1 MEANDSQPAGSLYK
15 PGQTVNPGQTAPAA
29 PAPTAPTPAVPTAPG
44 VVTWQAAE
52 FIEHERGSNWY
63 VALAVGSVGLAGL
76 VYLLGRDL
84 FASITIL
91 IVGGMVGVFA
101 SRKPKEASYELSDSG
116 LKIEQKL
123 YPYRLFQ
130 SFSVIHEDGIGSISL
145 QPVKRF
151 MPEVTVYYHDQ
162 DENQIVGV
170 LGQHLPH
177 EHKTLDS
184 IERLSRRLRF

>member
-1 MEANDSQPAGSLYK
+1 MEAEQPQPAGSFYK
-15 PGQTVNPGQTAPAA
+15 PGETVAPGQTAPTAAPAPAA
-29 PAPTAPTPAVPTAPG
+29 PAPPSSPAA
-44 VVTWQAAE
+44 VTWTAAE
-52 FIEHERGSNWY
+52 FIEHQRGSNWY
-63 VALAVGSVGLAGL
+63 VALGAISVGLAGL
-76 VYLLGRDL
+76 VYLIGRDL

-91 IVGGMVGVFA
+91 VVGGLVGVFA
-101 SRKPKEASYELSDSG
+101 SRKPKEASYELDDSG

-130 SFSVIHEDGIGSISL
+130 SFSVIHEDGIGLISL

-162 DENQIVGV
+162 DETKIVGV

-177 EHKTLDS
+177 EDKTLDS